1 VQIELEAAISAEM
14 FALWTAD
21 HNRDGLDPVALIAS
35 HTCGEAAQLACSENI
50 QVHGGIG
57 ATWEHPAH
65 LYLKRAT
72 VDRWQF
78 GGPQLRLELLA
89 AHLDQLGAGG

>member
-1 VQIELEAAISAEM
+1 M

-21 HNRDGLDPVALIAS
+21 HDRDSLHSVALIAS
-35 HTCGEAAQLACSENI
+35 YTCGEAAQLACSENI

-57 ATWEHPAH
+57 ATWEHSAH

-72 VDRWQF
+72 VDRQHF
-78 GGPQLRLELLA
+78 GGPQQQLEALA
-89 AHLDQLGAGG
+89 AHLDRTAAG